1 MRIGICVP
9 RFHPYLSFGS
19 SSANIF
25 VMQDA
30 NLYRTCTRRY
40 SIDLC
45 LLRSFICSFFH
56 ADCIEKKLH
65 VVQEQAVLLTFTS
78 RNKYEEDISYSIDT
92 LLIPTDPDETALNE
106 GISMS
111 DFPSFQPARLC
122 SLCKQLK
129 MCIILKTNQS
139 IKLSY

>member
-1 MRIGICVP
+1 MFPVFIHISPSALLRQISSSCKMQIYIERAREDKASICVY
-9 RFHPYLSFGS
+9 FVHLFVLSFTLI
-19 SSANIF
+19 AL
-25 VMQDA
+25 Q
-30 NLYRTCTRRY
+30 
-40 SIDLC
+40 
-45 LLRSFICSFFH
+45 
-56 ADCIEKKLH
+56 K
-65 VVQEQAVLLTFTS
+65 EQAVLLTFTL

-92 LLIPTDPDETALNE
+92 LLIPTDPDETVLNE